1 MKLKNYQD
9 IAVDK
14 LLSISKKLLQK
25 EGTRI
30 CVLKAPTGS
39 GKTIMVADWLEKL
52 ASERLDTSYSFIWIS
67 GNNLHKQSKEKLEK
81 YLSLSR
87 YTLSYLEDIQEGKFK
102 ENEIVFVNWHSLVKK
117 DKKTGEFNNV
127 FMRENESDRNLHS
140 FVDRTKEEGREIIL
154 IVDESHYHYWSNQ
167 SQELVQSVIHP
178 KFILE
183 VSATPTISP
192 SAEDLANED
201 AGFVSVKFD
210 DVIAEGMIKKEIVIN
225 PEIGRYTKYL
235 SEADDVIL
243 NASIMK
249 LREIRSIYQANNIGV
264 KPLLLVQLPSE
275 SSDMSALDET
285 KLEQIKKYLE
295 EKEDIT
301 IENGKLGIWLSDE
314 KYNTEGI
321 EDNDNNVEVLIFK
334 QAIAL
339 GWDCPRA
346 QILVMFREI
355 KSKIFE
361 VQTVGRILRTPE
373 AKHYAIIDLDRAYVF
388 TNLERIIISQDKEST
403 ALFQVH
409 VSHRKQEYENL
420 HLPSIYLK
428 RVDYGDLTLTFR
440 RLFFEEANKYFGI
453 TDNDMA
459 SVALQKADTK
469 LELKI
474 EELKKSLIS
483 DAVFA
488 DIDSHLKQEIL
499 GSKVDFT
506 VAEDE
511 IKSKYE
517 DFAKLASLPYAPVR
531 SHNKIQVAIY
541 DWFEKYL
548 GFQGSKLEIQRIV
561 VCSESNQKM
570 FKEIIDRAKEVF
582 QSHRVTEINTT
593 DRLKQYVWDVPAVE
607 YFNENYELRNS
618 SKYILDKCYLNNN
631 RPDTEKKFEDLLDTS
646 NKVSWWYKNGVNKES
661 YFAIVYLD
669 TNTSI
674 QRAFYPDYI
683 VKFEDGSIGIYD
695 TKSGFTAES
704 QETKLKSEALQSYIK
719 DMSNLPFT
727 IKGGIV
733 QVTDSGLY
741 VFDEIGYTSF
751 SLDSRWKRLDF

>member
-1 MKLKNYQD
+1 MKLKNYQEL
-9 IAVDK
+9 AVDK
-14 LLSISKKLLQK
+14 LLTLSKKLLQK

-52 ASERLDTSYSFIWIS
+52 ASERLENNYSFIWIS

-81 YLSLSR
+81 YLSESR

-102 ENEIVFVNWHSLVKK
+102 ENEIAFVNWHSLTKQ
-117 DKKTGEFNNV
+117 DKKTGKFNNI

-140 FVDRTKEEGREIIL
+140 FVDKTKVEGREIIL
-154 IVDESHYHYWSNQ
+154 IVDESHYHYWSIK

-183 VSATPTISP
+183 VSATPSISP

-201 AGFVSVKFD
+201 AGYVSVKFD
-210 DVIAEGMIKKEIVIN
+210 DVVAEGMIKKEVVVN
-225 PEIGRYTKYL
+225 PEIGKYTNYL

-249 LREIRSIYQANNIGV
+249 LRGLQALYNENNIPV
-264 KPLLLVQLPSE
+264 KPLLLIQLPSD

-285 KLEQIKKYLE
+285 KLEHIKKYLE

-301 IENGKLGIWLSDE
+301 IENGKLAIWLSKE

-321 EDNDNNVEVLIFK
+321 EESDNKVEVLIFK

-355 KSKIFE
+355 KSKVFE

-373 AKHYAIIDLDRAYVF
+373 AKHYSVIDLDRAYVF
-388 TNLERIIISQDKEST
+388 TNLERIIINQDKDST
-403 ALFQVH
+403 VLFQVH
-409 VSHRKQEYENL
+409 VSHRKPEYETL
-420 HLPSIYLK
+420 KLPSIYLK
-428 RVDYGDLTLTFR
+428 RVDYGDLTLAFR

-453 TDNDMA
+453 TEKDMPN
-459 SVALQKADTK
+459 VAVEKADQK
-469 LELKI
+469 LELEI

-483 DAVFA
+483 DAVFS
-488 DIDSHLKQEIL
+488 DIDSHLKEEII
-499 GSKVDFT
+499 GSKIDFT

-548 GFQGSKLEIQRIV
+548 GLQGSKLDVQRIV
-561 VCSESNQKM
+561 VCSENNQKI
-570 FKEIIDRAKEVF
+570 FEEIIDRAKEIF
-582 QSHRVTEINTT
+582 QSLRTAEINSTN
-593 DRLKQYVWDVPAVE
+593 RLKKYEWDVPIVE
-607 YFNENYELRNS
+607 YFNENYELKEA
-618 SKYILDKCYLNNN
+618 SKYILDKCYLDSN
-631 RPDTEKKFEDLLDTS
+631 RPETEKKFEELLEKS
-646 NKVSWWYKNGVNKES
+646 NKVLWWYKNGVNKEI
-661 YFAIVYLD
+661 YFAVSYLD
-669 TNTSI
+669 PNTSI

-683 VKFEDGSIGIYD
+683 IKFQDGSIGIYD

-704 QETKLKSEALQSYIK
+704 EETKVKSNTLQEFIK
-719 DMSNLPFT
+719 GVST
-727 IKGGIV
+727 SSSVIKGGIV
-733 QVTDSGLY
+733 QMTNTGFYIFEGFDY
-741 VFDEIGYTSF
+741 VSF
-751 SLDSRWKRLDF
+751 SLDSKWKRLDF

>member
-102 ENEIVFVNWHSLVKK
+102 ENEIVFVNWLSLVKK

>member
-1 MKLKNYQD
+1 MKLKNYQE

-14 LLSISKKLLQK
+14 LLSLSKKLLQK
-25 EGTRI
+25 EGTRV

-52 ASERLDTSYSFIWIS
+52 SSEKLQNQFSFIWIS
-67 GNNLHKQSKEKLEK
+67 GNNLHMQSKEKLEK
-81 YLSLSR
+81 YLSESR

-102 ENEIVFVNWHSLVKK
+102 ENEIAFVNWHSLVKK

-127 FMRENESDRNLHS
+127 FMRENESDRNLYS
-140 FVDRTKEEGREIIL
+140 FVERTKEEGREIIL

-183 VSATPTISP
+183 VSATPSISP
-192 SAEDLANED
+192 SAEDLSNED
-201 AGFVSVKFD
+201 AGYISVKFD
-210 DVIAEGMIKKEIVIN
+210 DVVAEGMIKKEIVIN
-225 PEIGRYTKYL
+225 PEIGKYTDYL

-249 LREIRSIYQANNIGV
+249 LRELQAIYKDNNIPV
-264 KPLLLVQLPSE
+264 KPLLLIQLPSD

-285 KLEQIKKYLE
+285 KLEHIKKYLE

-301 IENGKLGIWLSDE
+301 IENEKLAIWLSKE

-321 EDNDNNVEVLIFK
+321 EDSDNKVEVLIFK

-355 KSKIFE
+355 KSKVFE

-373 AKHYAIIDLDRAYVF
+373 AKHYALIDLDRAYVF
-388 TNLERIIISQDKEST
+388 TNLERIIINQDKDST

-409 VSHRKQEYENL
+409 VSHRKPEYETL
-420 HLPSIYLK
+420 KLPSIYLK
-428 RVDYGDLTLTFR
+428 RVDYGDLTLAFR

-453 TDNDMA
+453 TEKDMPN
-459 SVALQKADTK
+459 VALEKADQK
-469 LELKI
+469 LELEI

-483 DAVFA
+483 DAVFS
-488 DIDSHLKQEIL
+488 DIDSHLKEEII
-499 GSKVDFT
+499 GSKIDFT
-506 VAEDE
+506 VAEEE

-517 DFAKLASLPYAPVR
+517 DFAKLTSLPYAPVR

-548 GFQGSKLEIQRIV
+548 GLQGSKLDVQRIV
-561 VCSESNQKM
+561 VCSENNQKI

-582 QSHRVTEINTT
+582 QSLRTAEINSTN
-593 DRLKQYVWDVPAVE
+593 RLKKYEWDVPIVE
-607 YFNENYELRNS
+607 YFNENYELKEA
-618 SKYILDKCYLNNN
+618 SKYILDKCYLDSN
-631 RPDTEKKFEDLLDTS
+631 RPETEKRFEELLEKS
-646 NKVSWWYKNGVNKES
+646 NKVLWWYKNGVNKES
-661 YFAIVYLD
+661 YFAIVYPD
-669 TNTSI
+669 PNTTI
-674 QRAFYPDYI
+674 QRSFYPDYI

-704 QETKLKSEALQSYIK
+704 EETKAKSNALQGFIK
-719 DMSNLPFT
+719 GLVTSSFPT
-727 IKGGIV
+727 KGGIV
-733 QVTDSGLY
+733 QMTNTGFYIFEEIDY
-741 VFDEIGYTSF
+741 VPF
-751 SLDSRWKRLDF
+751 SLDSKWKRLDF

>member
-25 EGTRI
+25 EGTKI

-52 ASERLDTSYSFIWIS
+52 ASERLDSSYSFIWIS

-102 ENEIVFVNWHSLVKK
+102 ENEIVFVNWHSLVMK
-117 DKKTGEFNNV
+117 DKETGEFNNV

-183 VSATPTISP
+183 ISATPSISP

-225 PEIGRYTKYL
+225 PEIGRYTEYL

-243 NASIMK
+243 TASIMK
-249 LREIRSIYQANNIGV
+249 LREIQSIYQANNIGV
-264 KPLLLVQLPSE
+264 KPLLLIQLPSE
-275 SSDMSALDET
+275 SSDMSALDKT
-285 KLEQIKKYLE
+285 KLELIKKYLE

-301 IENGKLGIWLSDE
+301 IENGKLAIWLSNE

-321 EDNDNNVEVLIFK
+321 ENNDNNVEVLIFK

-388 TNLERIIISQDKEST
+388 TNLERIIISQDKDST

-420 HLPSIYLK
+420 KLPSIYLK
-428 RVDYGDLTLTFR
+428 RVDFGDLTLTFR

-453 TDNDMA
+453 TDNDMP
-459 SVALQKADTK
+459 SIALQKAGTK

-483 DAVFA
+483 DAVFS

-499 GSKVDFT
+499 GPKVDFT
-506 VAEDE
+506 VSEDE

-561 VCSESNQKM
+561 VCSESNQKI
-570 FKEIIDRAKEVF
+570 FKEIIDRAKEIF
-582 QSHRVTEINTT
+582 QSYRITEINTT
-593 DRLKQYVWDVPAVE
+593 ERLKKYEWDVPAVD
-607 YFNENYELRNS
+607 YFGENYELRNS

-669 TNTSI
+669 TSTSI

-733 QVTDSGLY
+733 QITDSGLY
-741 VFDEIGYTSF
+741 VFDQLEYTSF
-751 SLDSRWKRLDF
+751 SLDSGWKRLDF

>member
-361 VQTVGRILRTPE
+361 VPTVGRILRTPE

>member
-25 EGTRI
+25 EGTRV

-52 ASERLDTSYSFIWIS
+52 ARERLDSSYSFIWIS

-117 DKKTGEFNNV
+117 DKKTGESNNV

-249 LREIRSIYQANNIGV
+249 LREIQSIYQANNIGV
-264 KPLLLVQLPSE
+264 KPLLLVQLPSQ

-388 TNLERIIISQDKEST
+388 TNLERIIINEDKDST
-403 ALFQVH
+403 VLFQVH
-409 VSHRKQEYENL
+409 VSHRKSEYENL
-420 HLPSIYLK
+420 ELPSIYLK
-428 RVDYGDLTLTFR
+428 RVDFGDLTLTFR

-453 TDNDMA
+453 TDKDMPN
-459 SVALQKADTK
+459 VALEKADQK

-483 DAVFA
+483 DAVFS
-488 DIDSHLKQEIL
+488 DIDSHLKEEIV
-499 GSKVDFT
+499 GSKVEFT

-531 SHNKIQVAIY
+531 SHNKIQIAIY

-561 VCSESNQKM
+561 VCSESNQKI
-570 FKEIIDRAKEVF
+570 FKEIIDRAKEIF
-582 QSHRVTEINTT
+582 QSYRVAEINTT
-593 DRLKQYVWDVPAVE
+593 ERLKKYEWDVPTVD
-607 YFNENYELRNS
+607 YFGENYELRNS

-631 RPDTEKKFEDLLDTS
+631 RPDTEKRFEDLLDTS

-669 TNTSI
+669 TSTSI

-683 VKFEDGSIGIYD
+683 VKFDDGSIGIYD

-733 QVTDSGLY
+733 QITDSGLY
-741 VFDEIGYTSF
+741 VFDQQGYTSF
-751 SLDSRWKRLDF
+751 SLDSGWKRLDF